1 MSNILFIIALT
12 LWGEARGEGEEG
24 MKMVAS
30 VIWNRAENRDM
41 SLDDV
46 CMQPRQFSSWDDGV
60 ISLNEDQLKSKEWR
74 MCMMIAADMVEMK
87 FVPITTADHFYNP
100 ETASPMW
107 ADKMKFVYKYGNHV
121 FLKGR

>member
-46 CMQPRQFSSWDDGV
+46 CMQPRQFSSWNNGA

-100 ETASPMW
+100 EITSPIW